1 MPCAVCSA
9 SPEPQAKQAVSK
21 RQAKKVFGLI
31 GRNVDYSWSP
41 LIHNT
46 GFEALGLS
54 CFYTIFN
61 IAAPELVGDALKG
74 CRALG
79 IAGFNVTIPYKKTV
93 VSLLDELSAEAHAIQ
108 AVNTIVNENGRL
120 IGHNTDIAGFA
131 APLMPWADR
140 IHGKRVCIF
149 GNGGAALAA
158 VEAFRIHFRPSS
170 ILLFV
175 RELHKA
181 DKMLEGYEH
190 REIVTPCLT
199 ADLDLPL
206 GGQQIQECSVIV
218 NATPIGTSGRN
229 DTIRSIV
236 PTGRD
241 LLHKGQI
248 VYDMVYNPLE
258 TPLLAEAR
266 AAGAS
271 TVSGIEMLIAQAARS
286 FFIWTSRELPVDTV
300 RKAVL
305 DEIGQIPGPASGLK

>member
-1 MPCAVCSA
+1 
-9 SPEPQAKQAVSK
+9 VSK

-46 GFEALGLS
+46 GFETLGLP

-61 IAAPELVGDALKG
+61 VATPEQVGDALRG

-93 VSLLDELSAEAHAIQ
+93 VPLLDELSSEADAIQ

-181 DKMLEGYEH
+181 DDMLAGYEH
-190 REIVTPCLT
+190 RNLVTPCL
-199 ADLDLPL
+199 ADDLDLPL
-206 GGQQIQECSVIV
+206 GGRQIQECSVIV
-218 NATPIGTSGRN
+218 NATPIGTSGRS
-229 DTIRSIV
+229 DAIRSIV

-248 VYDMVYNPLE
+248 VYDMVYNPIE
-258 TPLLAEAR
+258 TPLLSEAR
-266 AAGAS
+266 SAGAS

-286 FFIWTSRELPVDTV
+286 FFIWTGRELPVDTV
-300 RKAVL
+300 RKSVL
-305 DEIGQIPGPASGLK
+305 DEIGQLAGPGSGLK

>member
-1 MPCAVCSA
+1 M
-9 SPEPQAKQAVSK
+9 SK
-21 RQAKKVFGLI
+21 RQAKKIFGLL

-46 GFEALGLS
+46 GFETLGLPF
-54 CFYTIFN
+54 FYTIFN
-61 IAAPELVGDALKG
+61 IATPELVSDALTG
-74 CRALG
+74 SRALG
-79 IAGFNVTIPYKKTV
+79 IAGLNVTIPYKKTV
-93 VSLLDELSAEAHAIQ
+93 VPLLDELSPEARAIL

-131 APLMPWADR
+131 APLMPWADK

-175 RELHKA
+175 RDLHKA
-181 DKMLEGYEH
+181 DTMLEGYEH
-190 REIVTPCLT
+190 RGLVIPCLT
-199 ADLDLPL
+199 GDLELPL
-206 GGQQIQECSVIV
+206 GGRQLHECSVIV
-218 NATPIGTSGRN
+218 NATPIGTAGRS
-229 DTIRSIV
+229 DAGRSIV
-236 PTGRD
+236 PAGRD
-241 LLHKGQI
+241 LLHNGQI

-266 AAGAS
+266 SAGAA

-286 FFIWTSRELPVDTV
+286 FFIWTGHELPVAIV
-300 RKAVL
+300 RSAVL
-305 DEIGQIPGPASGLK
+305 NEIAQATVPGA